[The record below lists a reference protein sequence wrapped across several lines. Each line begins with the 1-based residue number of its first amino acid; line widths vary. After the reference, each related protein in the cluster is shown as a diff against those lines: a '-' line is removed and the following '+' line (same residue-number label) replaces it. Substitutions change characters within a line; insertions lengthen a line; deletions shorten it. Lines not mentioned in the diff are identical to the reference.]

1 MAVIAVKDLEDAV
14 KAAEAEINEEKLGK
28 AKSALKN
35 QMRVVANAELVLLN
49 ERRKLDDLKAQILE
63 GNL

>member
-35 QMRVVANAELVLLN
+35 QLRIVANAELVLLN

>member
-35 QMRVVANAELVLLN
+35 QLRVVANAELVLLN

>member
-49 ERRKLDDLKAQILE
+49 ERRKLDDLKAQLLE

>member
-35 QMRVVANAELVLLN
+35 QLRVVSNAELVLLN